1 MSTSTATVNSRTV
14 HYNLTPI
21 EIQGESYEVEAATI
35 YEAYM
40 GYENHGLLI
49 ANLYFAAPSWG
60 QREPAYNRSAE
71 ALDHYLRGVLTV
83 TRASDW
89 SKVVNTPVLALRKSF
104 MGPIEGFASPDQ
116 KRILL
121 FNGGHRSEVILR
133 D

>member
-1 MSTSTATVNSRTV
+1 MSTSTATPNSLTVN
-14 HYNLTPI
+14 YNLSPI
-21 EIQGESYEVEAATI
+21 EIEGESYEVEAATI

-40 GYENHGLLI
+40 GYESHGLLI

-71 ALDHYLRGVLTV
+71 DLDHYLRGVLTV
-83 TRASDW
+83 TQASSW
-89 SKVVNTPVLALRKSF
+89 SEVTHRPVLALRKSF

-116 KRILL
+116 RRILL
-121 FNGGHRSEVILR
+121 FNGGRRSEVIFR